1 MLLMVAM
8 HRTIKL
14 TLPSVDSLV
23 RTIELYNIVC
33 NEVLKVAFQART
45 FSKNKVHKLTYY
57 GVRQKYPML
66 QSSMV
71 QCLRDQACDMLK
83 REKLKSLPKKKPYS
97 AIRYNQRTFKPYL
110 KKGVVSLSTIEGRIR
125 VAVSIPK
132 YHEQYLDWQVKN
144 AMLSYDIHI
153 QKLRLYIVVERETP
167 KKIEATAVLGVDS
180 GILNHA
186 VLSNNV
192 FFASNHIRNVK
203 GRYLY
208 LRQKLQAKGTRSA
221 KRLLRK
227 RSGRERRFMLD
238 VNHRIA
244 KLVVSQPFSVIALE
258 KLEVKKTKRNGKCF
272 NRKLGNWAW
281 RQLQTYIEYKA
292 EALGKTVVY
301 VNPAYTS
308 KTCSRC
314 GQRGTRKGS
323 VFKCKHCGFELNADL
338 NASRNI
344 AHKGMSLLGR
354 LLVNEPNA
362 PLQSIATKTEATC
375 KPTNLLVGS

>member
-1 MLLMVAM
+1 VVAM
-8 HRTIKL
+8 QRTIKL
-14 TLPSVDSLV
+14 TLPSDDSLLK
-23 RTIELYNIVC
+23 TIELYNVVC

-57 GVRQKYPML
+57 GIRQKYPML

-83 REKLKSLPKKKPYS
+83 REKFKSLPKKKSYS

-125 VAVSIPK
+125 VAVSIPQFYK
-132 YHEQYLDWQVKN
+132 QYIEWQVKS
-144 AMLSYDIHI
+144 AMLSYDTHI
-153 QKLRLYIVVERETP
+153 KKLRLHLVVEKETP
-167 KKIEATAVLGVDS
+167 PKLKPTSILGVDS
-180 GILNHA
+180 GIINHA
-186 VLSNNV
+186 VLSNNL

-203 GRYLY
+203 GRYQY

-227 RSGRERRFMLD
+227 RSGREKRFMAD

-244 KLVVSQPFSVIALE
+244 KLIVNQPFTVIALE
-258 KLEVKKTKRNGKCF
+258 KLEVKKEKRNGKRF

-281 RQLQTYIEYKA
+281 KQLQTYIEYKA
-292 EALGKTVVY
+292 EALGKTVIY
-301 VNPAYTS
+301 ANPAYTS

-314 GQRGTRKGS
+314 GQIGTRKG
-323 VFKCKHCGFELNADL
+323 L
-338 NASRNI
+338 
-344 AHKGMSLLGR
+344 SL
-354 LLVNEPNA
+354 
-362 PLQSIATKTEATC
+362 QM
-375 KPTNLLVGS
+375 

>member
-1 MLLMVAM
+1 MQ
-8 HRTIKL
+8 RTIKL
-14 TLPSVDSLV
+14 TLNPVDSLV
-23 RTIELYNIVC
+23 KTIELYNSVC

-57 GVRQKYPML
+57 GIRQKYPML

-83 REKLKSLPKKKPYS
+83 RGKLMVLPKKKPFS

-110 KKGVVSLSTIEGRIR
+110 RKGMVSLSTIEGRIR

-132 YHEQYLDWQVKN
+132 YYGQYIEWQVKS
-144 AMLSYDIHI
+144 ATLSYDVRIK
-153 QKLRLYIVVERETP
+153 KLRLHLTVEKETP
-167 KKIEATAVLGVDS
+167 QKLEPTSILGVDS
-180 GILNHA
+180 GIINHA
-186 VLSNNV
+186 VLSNNL
-192 FFASNHIRNVK
+192 FFASNRIRNVK
-203 GRYLY
+203 GRYQY
-208 LRQKLQAKGTRSA
+208 LRQKLQALGTRSA

-227 RSGRERRFMLD
+227 RSGREKRFMAD

-244 KLVVSQPFSVIALE
+244 KLIVSQPFSVIALE
-258 KLEVKKTKRNGKCF
+258 KLEVKKEKRNGKRF

-281 RQLQTYIEYKA
+281 RQLQRFIEYKA
-292 EALGKTVVY
+292 EALGKTVIY

-308 KTCSRC
+308 KTCSSC

-338 NASRNI
+338 NAARNI
-344 AHKGMSLLGR
+344 ALRGKLL
-354 LLVNEPNA
+354 LEQASVNKPY
-362 PLQSIATKTEATC
+362 ATPQASRPERGSC
-375 KPTNLLVGS
+375 KPTDLSAGS

>member
-1 MLLMVAM
+1 MQ
-8 HRTIKL
+8 RTIKL
-14 TLPSVDSLV
+14 TLPSDDSLV
-23 RTIELYNIVC
+23 KTVELYNVVC

-45 FSKNKVHKLTYY
+45 SSKNKVHKLTYY
-57 GVRQKYPML
+57 GIRQKYPML

-83 REKLKSLPKKKPYS
+83 REKLKSLPKKKLYS

-110 KKGVVSLSTIEGRIR
+110 KKGVVSLSTIEGRVR

-132 YHEQYLDWQVKN
+132 YYGQYIDWQVKS
-144 AMLSYDIHI
+144 ATLSYDVHI
-153 QKLRLYIVVERETP
+153 QKLRLHLVVEKETP
-167 KKIEATAVLGVDS
+167 QKLEPNTVLGLDS
-180 GILNHA
+180 GIINHA
-186 VLSNNV
+186 VLSNNL

-203 GRYLY
+203 GRYQF
-208 LRQKLQAKGTRSA
+208 LRQKLQVKGTRSA

-227 RSGRERRFMLD
+227 RSGREKRFMAD

-258 KLEVKKTKRNGKCF
+258 KLEVKKTKKNGKCF

-281 RQLQTYIEYKA
+281 KQLQAYIEYKA
-292 EALGKTVVY
+292 EALGKTVIY

-323 VFKCKHCGFELNADL
+323 VFRCKHCGFELNADL

-354 LLVNEPNA
+354 LLVNEPY
-362 PLQSIATKTEATC
+362 ATPQASQPKRGSC
-375 KPTNLLVGS
+375 KPTDLSVGS